1 MISLKRIKKIEGL
14 TLPDFKTYFET
25 TVNQTMW
32 LLHKSRCRTSELKR
46 EFRNRLT
53 LV

>member
-14 TLPDFKTYFET
+14 TFKTYFET

-32 LLHKSRCRTSELKR
+32 LLHKSRCRTSELNR